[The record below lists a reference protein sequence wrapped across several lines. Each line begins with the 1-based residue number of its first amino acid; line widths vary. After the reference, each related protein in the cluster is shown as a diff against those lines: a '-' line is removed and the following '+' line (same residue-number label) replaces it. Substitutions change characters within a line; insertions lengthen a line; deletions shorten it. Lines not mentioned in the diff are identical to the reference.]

1 MRNYLYF
8 LCVTLSFIQIHI
20 LLNNSSTVLKA
31 KLSLGNEVGY
41 SKNNLINFNVSN
53 KLDWNIGNI
62 TPFANYQLE
71 NCTQIHIFIKD
82 QAIIFTSRNIISHMR
97 EL

>member
-1 MRNYLYF
+1 M
-8 LCVTLSFIQIHI
+8 
-20 LLNNSSTVLKA
+20 KA

-53 KLDWNIGNI
+53 KLDWNVGNI
-62 TPFANYQLE
+62 TLFANYQLE
-71 NCTQIHIFIKD
+71 NCTQIQIFIKD

>member
-1 MRNYLYF
+1 M
-8 LCVTLSFIQIHI
+8 TLSFIQIHI